1 MKQVL
6 AFFCKIVLYLMVPY
20 TKLFEYSIDSFWSLF
35 ASRCSRYL
43 LELVDMHLRHTR
55 VYNYNKQRSI
65 VVRKN

>member
-1 MKQVL
+1 
-6 AFFCKIVLYLMVPY
+6 MVPY